1 MYIEHIDDLSMAQF
15 EVVIEKD
22 ELKFCAAHFI
32 AYDGFREKLHG
43 HNYYL
48 SIRMTGQRVDLR
60 QDGYFVDFGR
70 VKQVELCIITSV
82 YLFCS
87 LTLLRLLGK
96 CVSRYMSAFYCLS
109 LVLCYQFT
117 GMRAEPMCRLSVK
130 TALTSLSLR

>member
-87 LTLLRLLGK
+87 LTLLRLQGK

-109 LVLCYQFT
+109 LVLC
-117 GMRAEPMCRLSVK
+117 
-130 TALTSLSLR
+130 